1 MMGSETSRG
10 GDRTRHRPTMQ
21 HRRHVTLHRRPVL
34 AVLLL
39 SLALVASHALA
50 RDVAQVLADLEA
62 SAAGIV
68 DVSFVLE
75 GVLID
80 EAGQNIRVEVEVLAI
95 PGIPAAGLYIL
106 RPDAI
111 ADNQIVIDGDVV
123 RSYTF
128 ITNQVALFD
137 LDDPDAFGG
146 LVEADGEGNLPI
158 DLDLGAVFAGW
169 DATIVGD
176 EETPRGNAVV
186 LRFDNLDPD
195 AAISYVIALVI
206 EATMDPWRLTFY
218 RSGDELFAELTFRDW
233 QRDQGL
239 TREDVTYLPDD
250 AEVLDRRKQ

>member
-1 MMGSETSRG
+1 MTRSEGAHANAHPRATHPRPPATSR
-10 GDRTRHRPTMQ
+10 
-21 HRRHVTLHRRPVL
+21 RRA
-34 AVLLL
+34 AVVALLL
-39 SLALVASHALA
+39 ALVLVASHALA
-50 RDVAQVLADLEA
+50 QGVDQVLADLEA

-95 PGIPAAGLYIL
+95 PGVPAAGLYIL

-137 LDDPDAFGG
+137 IDDPDAFGG
-146 LVEADGEGNLPI
+146 LVEADVDGELPI
-158 DLDLGAVFAGW
+158 DLDLAAVFEGW
-169 DATIVGD
+169 DATIVGND
-176 EETPRGNAVV
+176 ETPRGDAVV

-195 AAISYVIALVI
+195 AVIDYVLATVV

-218 RSGDELFAELTFRDW
+218 RAGDELFADLTFRDW
-233 QRDQGL
+233 VRDQGL
-239 TREDVTYLPDD
+239 TRDDVTYLPDD
-250 AEVLDRRKQ
+250 AEVLDRRQE